1 MMNKKKP
8 LELYVHIPFCARK
21 CLYCDFLSF
30 RTLASVHQEYIDQLL
45 GEIQAASLASEGY
58 QVTTIFIGGGTP
70 SILEAGMMRAVVET
84 IRLYFDVAPDAEIT
98 IEANPGTLTAPKL
111 DVYRGCGINR
121 LSMGLQS
128 ADNRELKALGRV
140 HSFEEFLKS
149 FERARQAGFW
159 SISVDLMSAL
169 PGQTLESWKNTLKKV
184 AMLKPEHISAYSL
197 IIEENTPFWDYYGD
211 GPGCSGAESSR
222 GSENGQSGFSEEDH
236 PQGDSIQGDSLWR
249 PLPDEETERKMY
261 KVTKSFLESQGY
273 QRYEISN
280 YAKPGFECR
289 HNIGYWT
296 GAEYLGLGL
305 GASSC
310 FHGARFS
317 NETDLKAYLELDFLS
332 DGLIKLYQNVEE
344 QTRQSKMEEF
354 MFLGLRM
361 TEGVSDIDF
370 AARFGVKIRSI
381 YGPKVDR
388 LIENGLLREEGSR
401 IFLTDWGIDISNYV
415 LSEFLLE

>member
-30 RTLASVHQEYIDQLL
+30 RALASVHENYIRQLL
-45 GEIQAASLASEGY
+45 EEIHAASLSSDGY

-70 SILEAGMMRAVVET
+70 SILEAGLIRAVVET
-84 IRLYFDVAPDAEIT
+84 IRLYFDIAPDAEIT
-98 IEANPGTLTAPKL
+98 IEANPGTLDPQKL

-121 LSMGLQS
+121 ISLGLQS
-128 ADNRELKALGRV
+128 ADNRELKALGRI
-140 HSFEEFLKS
+140 HTFEEFLKS

-159 SISVDLMSAL
+159 SVNVDLMSAL

-197 IIEENTPFWDYYGD
+197 IIEENTPFWDYYGE
-211 GPGCSGAESSR
+211 GASQNKGGCSCPA
-222 GSENGQSGFSEEDH
+222 
-236 PQGDSIQGDSLWR
+236 GDNCGPAKEWL

-261 KVTKSFLESQGY
+261 QITREFLEHQGY
-273 QRYEISN
+273 HRYEISN

-296 GAEYLGLGL
+296 GSEYLGLGL

-310 FHGARFS
+310 FHGSRFS
-317 NETDLKAYLELDFLS
+317 NETDLSTYLELDFLN
-332 DGLIKLYQNVEE
+332 DGLVKLYQNVEP
-344 QTRQSKMEEF
+344 QTRKSKMEEF

-361 TEGVSDIDF
+361 MRGVSDIDF
-370 AARFGVKIRSI
+370 AANFGVRIRSV
-381 YGPKVDR
+381 YGDKVDR
-388 LIENGLLREEGSR
+388 LIANGLLKEEGSR
-401 IFLTDWGIDISNYV
+401 LALTDWGIDISNYV
-415 LSEFLLE
+415 LSEFLL

>member
-1 MMNKKKP
+1 M
-8 LELYVHIPFCARK
+8 HIPFCARK

-30 RTLASVHQEYIDQLL
+30 RALASVHQEYIDQLL
-45 GEIQAASLASEGY
+45 GEIQAASLTSEGY

-98 IEANPGTLTAPKL
+98 IEANPGTLTPQKL

-121 LSMGLQS
+121 LSIGLQS
-128 ADNRELKALGRV
+128 ADNRELKALGRI

-197 IIEENTPFWDYYGD
+197 MIEENTPFWDYYGD
-211 GPGCSGAESSR
+211 GAGCAEA
-222 GSENGQSGFSEEDH
+222 ENG
-236 PQGDSIQGDSLWR
+236 IL

-261 KVTKSFLESQGY
+261 KVTKSFLEAQGY
-273 QRYEISN
+273 RRYEISN

-289 HNIGYWT
+289 HNMGYWT
-296 GAEYLGLGL
+296 GTEYLGLGL

-310 FHGARFS
+310 FHGTRFS

-361 TEGVSDIDF
+361 TQGVSDIDF
-370 AARFGVKIRSI
+370 AARFGIKIRSI
-381 YGPKVDR
+381 YGPQIDK
-388 LIENGLLREEGSR
+388 LIENGLLKEEGSR
-401 IFLTDWGIDISNYV
+401 IVLTDWGIDISNYV
-415 LSEFLLE
+415 LSEFLLTV

>member
-30 RTLASVHQEYIDQLL
+30 RALASVHQEYIDQLL
-45 GEIQAASLASEGY
+45 GEIQAASLTSEGY
-58 QVTTIFIGGGTP
+58 QVATIFIGGGTP

-98 IEANPGTLTAPKL
+98 IEANPGTLTPQKL

-121 LSMGLQS
+121 LSIGLQS
-128 ADNRELKALGRV
+128 ADNRELKALGRI

-197 IIEENTPFWDYYGD
+197 MIEENTPFWDYYGD
-211 GPGCSGAESSR
+211 GAGCAEA
-222 GSENGQSGFSEEDH
+222 ENG
-236 PQGDSIQGDSLWR
+236 IL

-261 KVTKSFLESQGY
+261 KVTKSFLEAQGY
-273 QRYEISN
+273 RRYEISN

-289 HNIGYWT
+289 HNMGYWT
-296 GAEYLGLGL
+296 GTEYLGLGL

-361 TEGVSDIDF
+361 TQGVSDIDF
-370 AARFGVKIRSI
+370 AARFGIKIRSI
-381 YGPKVDR
+381 YGPQIDK
-388 LIENGLLREEGSR
+388 LIENGLLKEEGSR
-401 IFLTDWGIDISNYV
+401 IVLTDWGIDISNYV
-415 LSEFLLE
+415 LSEFLLTV

>member
-1 MMNKKKP
+1 M
-8 LELYVHIPFCARK
+8 HIPFCARK

-169 PGQTLESWKNTLKKV
+169 PGQTLE
-184 AMLKPEHISAYSL
+184 
-197 IIEENTPFWDYYGD
+197 
-211 GPGCSGAESSR
+211 
-222 GSENGQSGFSEEDH
+222 
-236 PQGDSIQGDSLWR
+236 
-249 PLPDEETERKMY
+249 
-261 KVTKSFLESQGY
+261 
-273 QRYEISN
+273 
-280 YAKPGFECR
+280 
-289 HNIGYWT
+289 
-296 GAEYLGLGL
+296 
-305 GASSC
+305 
-310 FHGARFS
+310 
-317 NETDLKAYLELDFLS
+317 
-332 DGLIKLYQNVEE
+332 
-344 QTRQSKMEEF
+344 
-354 MFLGLRM
+354 
-361 TEGVSDIDF
+361 
-370 AARFGVKIRSI
+370 
-381 YGPKVDR
+381 
-388 LIENGLLREEGSR
+388 
-401 IFLTDWGIDISNYV
+401 
-415 LSEFLLE
+415 

>member
-30 RTLASVHQEYIDQLL
+30 RALASVQEDYIRQLL
-45 GEIQAASLASEGY
+45 DEIQAASLASEEY

-70 SILEAGMMRAVVET
+70 SILEAGLIRAVVET
-84 IRLYFDVAPDAEIT
+84 IRLYFDIAPDAEIT
-98 IEANPGTLTAPKL
+98 IEANPGTLNAHKL

-121 LSMGLQS
+121 ISLGLQS
-128 ADNRELKALGRV
+128 ADNRELKALGRI
-140 HSFEEFLKS
+140 HTFEEFLKS

-159 SISVDLMSAL
+159 SINVDLMSAL

-197 IIEENTPFWDYYGD
+197 IIEENTPFWDHYGE
-211 GPGCSGAESSR
+211 GCTGKSFDANRFAGDSYDAES
-222 GSENGQSGFSEEDH
+222 
-236 PQGDSIQGDSLWR
+236 LWK

-261 KVTKSFLESQGY
+261 QITRDFLETQGY

-289 HNIGYWT
+289 HNVGYWT
-296 GAEYLGLGL
+296 GTEYLGLGL
-305 GASSC
+305 GSSSC
-310 FHGARFS
+310 FHGSRFS
-317 NETDLKAYLELDFLS
+317 NETDLQTYLELDFLN
-332 DGLIKLYQNVEE
+332 DGLVKLYQNVEP
-344 QTRQSKMEEF
+344 QTRKSKIEEF

-361 TEGVSDIDF
+361 MKGVSDIDF
-370 AARFGVKIRSI
+370 TANFGVKIRSV
-381 YGPKVDR
+381 YGDR
-388 LIENGLLREEGSR
+388 IDKLIANGLLKEEGSR
-401 IFLTDWGIDISNYV
+401 IALTDWGIDISNYV
-415 LSEFLLE
+415 LSEFLLD

>member
-1 MMNKKKP
+1 MMNNNKKK

-30 RTLASVHQEYIDQLL
+30 RTLATVQEDYVRQLL
-45 GEIQAASLASEGY
+45 EEIQAASITAEGS

-70 SILEAGMMRAVVET
+70 SILEGGLIRAVVET

-98 IEANPGTLTAPKL
+98 IEANPGTLTPQKL
-111 DVYRGCGINR
+111 DIYRGCGINR
-121 LSMGLQS
+121 ISLGLQS
-128 ADNRELKALGRV
+128 ADNGELKALGRI

-159 SISVDLMSAL
+159 SINVDLMSAL

-197 IIEENTPFWDYYGD
+197 IIEENTPFWERYGQKAAD
-211 GPGCSGAESSR
+211 CGGGPW
-222 GSENGQSGFSEEDH
+222 
-236 PQGDSIQGDSLWR
+236 P
-249 PLPDEETERKMY
+249 PLPDEDTERKMY
-261 KVTKSFLESQGY
+261 QITKDFLEEQGY
-273 QRYEISN
+273 NRYEISN

-296 GAEYLGLGL
+296 GVEYLGLGL

-310 FHGARFS
+310 YKGVRFS
-317 NETDLKAYLELDFLS
+317 NERDLKTYLELDFMK
-332 DGLIKLYQNVEE
+332 DGLVKLYQDVQE
-344 QTRQSKMEEF
+344 QTRSSRMEEF

-361 TEGVSDIDF
+361 TRGVSDIDF
-370 AARFGVKIRSI
+370 TGQFGVKIRSV
-381 YGPKVDR
+381 YGDKIDT
-388 LIENGLLREEGSR
+388 LIANGLLREEGSR
-401 IFLTDWGIDISNYV
+401 LMLTDWGIDVSNYV
-415 LSEFLLE
+415 LSEFLLDQEL

>member
-30 RTLASVHQEYIDQLL
+30 RALASVHQEYIDQLL
-45 GEIQAASLASEGY
+45 GEIQAASLTSEGY

-98 IEANPGTLTAPKL
+98 IEANPGTLTPQKL

-121 LSMGLQS
+121 LSIGLQS
-128 ADNRELKALGRV
+128 ADNRELKALGRI

-197 IIEENTPFWDYYGD
+197 MIEENTPFWDYYGD
-211 GPGCSGAESSR
+211 GAGCAEA
-222 GSENGQSGFSEEDH
+222 ENG
-236 PQGDSIQGDSLWR
+236 IL

-261 KVTKSFLESQGY
+261 KVTKSFLEAQGY
-273 QRYEISN
+273 RRYEISN

-289 HNIGYWT
+289 HNMGYWT
-296 GAEYLGLGL
+296 GTEYLGLGL

-310 FHGARFS
+310 FHGTRFS

-361 TEGVSDIDF
+361 TQGVSDIDF
-370 AARFGVKIRSI
+370 AARFGIKIRSI
-381 YGPKVDR
+381 YGPQIDK
-388 LIENGLLREEGSR
+388 LIENGLLKEEGSR
-401 IFLTDWGIDISNYV
+401 IVLTDWGIDISNYV
-415 LSEFLLE
+415 LSEFLLTV

>member
-1 MMNKKKP
+1 M
-8 LELYVHIPFCARK
+8 HIPFCARK

-30 RTLASVHQEYIDQLL
+30 RALASVHQEYIDQLL
-45 GEIQAASLASEGY
+45 GEIQAASLTSEGY
-58 QVTTIFIGGGTP
+58 QVATIFIGGGTP

-98 IEANPGTLTAPKL
+98 IEANPGTLTPQKL

-121 LSMGLQS
+121 LSIGLQS
-128 ADNRELKALGRV
+128 ADNRELKALGRI

-197 IIEENTPFWDYYGD
+197 MIEENTPFWDYYGD
-211 GPGCSGAESSR
+211 GAGCAEA
-222 GSENGQSGFSEEDH
+222 ENG
-236 PQGDSIQGDSLWR
+236 IL

-261 KVTKSFLESQGY
+261 KVTKSFLEAQGY
-273 QRYEISN
+273 RRYEISN

-289 HNIGYWT
+289 HNMGYWT
-296 GAEYLGLGL
+296 GTEYLGLGL

-361 TEGVSDIDF
+361 TQGVSDIDF
-370 AARFGVKIRSI
+370 AARFGIKIRSI
-381 YGPKVDR
+381 YGPQIDK
-388 LIENGLLREEGSR
+388 LIENGLLKEEGSR
-401 IFLTDWGIDISNYV
+401 IVLTDWGIDISNYV
-415 LSEFLLE
+415 LSEFLLTV

>member
-30 RTLASVHQEYIDQLL
+30 RALASVHQEYIDQLL
-45 GEIQAASLASEGY
+45 GEIQAASLTSEGY

-98 IEANPGTLTAPKL
+98 IEANPGTLTPQKL

-121 LSMGLQS
+121 LSIGLQS
-128 ADNRELKALGRV
+128 ADNRELKALGRI

-197 IIEENTPFWDYYGD
+197 MIEENTPFWDYYGD
-211 GPGCSGAESSR
+211 GAGCAEA
-222 GSENGQSGFSEEDH
+222 ENG
-236 PQGDSIQGDSLWR
+236 IL

-261 KVTKSFLESQGY
+261 KVTKSFLEAQGY
-273 QRYEISN
+273 RRYEISN

-289 HNIGYWT
+289 HNMGYWT
-296 GAEYLGLGL
+296 GTEYLGLGP

-310 FHGARFS
+310 CHGTRFS

-361 TEGVSDIDF
+361 TQGVSDIDF
-370 AARFGVKIRSI
+370 AARFGIKIRSI
-381 YGPKVDR
+381 YGPQIDK
-388 LIENGLLREEGSR
+388 LIENGLLKEEGSR
-401 IFLTDWGIDISNYV
+401 IVLTDWGIDISNYV
-415 LSEFLLE
+415 LSEFLLTV

>member
-1 MMNKKKP
+1 M
-8 LELYVHIPFCARK
+8 HIPFCARK

-70 SILEAGMMRAVVET
+70 SMLEAGLMRAVVET